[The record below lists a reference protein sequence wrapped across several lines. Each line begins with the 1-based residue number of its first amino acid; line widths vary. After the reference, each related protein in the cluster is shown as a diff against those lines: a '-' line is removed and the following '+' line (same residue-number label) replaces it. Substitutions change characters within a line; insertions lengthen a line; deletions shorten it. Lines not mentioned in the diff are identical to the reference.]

1 MQYRKFGKLDWKCSA
16 LAFGAMR
23 LPTIGEDQSK
33 INEPEAIKMI
43 RYALDNGV
51 NYIDSAYMYHQGQ
64 SEILVGKALKDG
76 YRQKVKMATKMP
88 ARMVEKA
95 EDFDRILNEQIKK
108 LDIRMI
114 DFYLLHGLDKAG
126 WAKMK
131 EFKYLEW
138 AEKQMAKG
146 LIGRIGFSFHDKI
159 DVFKEIIDA
168 YDDWVLAQIQYNYM
182 DEKEQAGKEG
192 VEYAAAKGIAIVV
205 MEPLR
210 GGKLSKEPPPKPVAE
225 VLAKASRQMKA
236 VEWALQWI
244 WDQPGVSTA
253 LSGMSTMEQV
263 KQNVEIAGRSKPR
276 LFNAADQQVIKD
288 IKAAY
293 KSLTP
298 IGCTQCRYCQP
309 CPNNVEIPNVF
320 RIYNDAVMYD
330 DMKGGQFGYNSFFM
344 PQDKR
349 ADKCTK
355 CGECLEKCPQKLDIP
370 GWLEKAHA
378 ALYLKNPPPP
388 PGTPPPKKKEEAK

>member
-1 MQYRKFGKLDWKCSA
+1 MQYRKFGKLDWKVSA
-16 LAFGAMR
+16 LGFGAMR
-23 LPTIGEDQSK
+23 LPSFGDEHSSPV
-33 INEPEAIKMI
+33 NEEEAIKMI

-51 NYIDSAYMYHQGQ
+51 NYIDSAYMYHMGQ
-64 SEILVGKALKDG
+64 SEVIVGKALKDG

-108 LDIRMI
+108 LDIGMI
-114 DFYLLHGLDKAG
+114 DFYLLHGLDKTG

-138 AEKQMAKG
+138 VEKQVAKG
-146 LIGRIGFSFHDKI
+146 LIGYLGFSFHDEYP
-159 DVFKEIIDA
+159 VFKDIIDG
-168 YDDWVLAQIQYNYM
+168 YDNWTFAQIQYNYM
-182 DEKEQAGKEG
+182 DENEQAGRKG
-192 VEYAAAKGIAIVV
+192 VEYAASKDIALVV

-210 GGKLSKEPPPKPVAE
+210 GGKLAKEPPPKPVAE
-225 VLAKASRQMKA
+225 TIAKAGRRMKA
-236 VEWALQWI
+236 VEWGLQWV
-244 WDQPGVSTA
+244 WNQPEISVA

-263 KQNVEIAGRSKPR
+263 KQNVEIAGRSKPG
-276 LFNAADQQVIKD
+276 LFTAADLQVIKD

-309 CPNNVEIPNVF
+309 CPNKVDIPHVF
-320 RIYNDAVMYD
+320 QIYNDAVMYD

-344 PQDKR
+344 PQDQR
-349 ADKCTK
+349 ADQCTK
-355 CGECLEKCPQKLDIP
+355 CEECVAKCPQKLNIP
-370 GWLEKAHA
+370 EWLEKAHA

-388 PGTPPPKKKEEAK
+388 PGTPPPKKE